1 MNNQFATQFLLQ
13 EDEFSSFEDV
23 LFDLGA
29 DEDLVRAFMKAI
41 RLGLLK
47 PSQAIDIVKSTLGLK
62 EDGGAAA
69 AAPAGGG
76 STTGGGVTNGA
87 SFTPGAGEQY
97 AAGTRKKRVKEGT
110 FQDDEI
116 AIFDGG
122 EDGLTKIYRKADG
135 SFYGVND
142 DFDFTAKDE
151 QELLHKIARWGY
163 KLISGTVYEDAPR
176 LAGSP
181 AKTNK
186 KGAKNLSA
194 YSSVGFTKAP
204 SATEAGKKLKSI
216 DVKDLWDEDPLYES
230 RAYTQFKKEAA
241 TRSKPD
247 QLHQAAKM
255 VQNKLDEIEKLL
267 EFTSQMRNELSE
279 GEENL
284 EYKHNTK
291 KVFEKIHTKVVE
303 VYTKVKGLR

>member
-13 EDEFSSFEDV
+13 EDEFSSFEDH

-69 AAPAGGG
+69 APAGGG
-76 STTGGGVTNGA
+76 STTGGGVTTGGA
-87 SFTPGAGEQY
+87 TFNPGAGEQY
-97 AAGTRKKRVKEGT
+97 AAGTRKKKVK
-110 FQDDEI
+110 
-116 AIFDGG
+116 
-122 EDGLTKIYRKADG
+122 
-135 SFYGVND
+135 
-142 DFDFTAKDE
+142 
-151 QELLHKIARWGY
+151 
-163 KLISGTVYEDAPR
+163 EDAPR

-181 AKTNK
+181 AKTTK
-186 KGAKNLSA
+186 QGAKNLSA

-204 SATEAGKKLKSI
+204 SAAEAGKKLKSI
-216 DVKDLWDEDPLYES
+216 DVVELWEVNKEDVGKDFIVISKDGKKVEATYKGIRKDGEHVFAGASETILVNPKDVESRVRPLHES
-230 RAYTQFKKEAA
+230 RAYSQFKKEAA

-255 VQNKLDEIEKLL
+255 VQNKLEEIEKLL

-291 KVFEKIHTKVVE
+291 KVFERIHSKVVE
-303 VYTKVKGLR
+303 VYTKVKGLK

>member
-13 EDEFSSFEDV
+13 EDEFSSFEDH

-69 AAPAGGG
+69 APAGGG
-76 STTGGGVTNGA
+76 STTGGGVTTGGA
-87 SFTPGAGEQY
+87 TFNPGAGEQY
-97 AAGTRKKRVKEGT
+97 AAGTRKKKVK
-110 FQDDEI
+110 
-116 AIFDGG
+116 
-122 EDGLTKIYRKADG
+122 
-135 SFYGVND
+135 
-142 DFDFTAKDE
+142 
-151 QELLHKIARWGY
+151 
-163 KLISGTVYEDAPR
+163 EDAPR

-181 AKTNK
+181 AKTTK
-186 KGAKNLSA
+186 QGAKNLSA

-204 SATEAGKKLKSI
+204 SAAEAGKKLKSI
-216 DVKDLWDEDPLYES
+216 DVVELWEVNKEDIGKDFIVISKDGKKVEATYKGIRKDGEHVFAGASETILVNPKDVESRVRPLHES
-230 RAYTQFKKEAA
+230 RAYSQFKKEAA

-255 VQNKLDEIEKLL
+255 VQNKLEEIEKLL

-291 KVFEKIHTKVVE
+291 KVFERIHSKVVE
-303 VYTKVKGLR
+303 VYTKVKGLK

>member
-13 EDEFSSFEDV
+13 EDEFNSFEDA

-69 AAPAGGG
+69 APAGGG

-97 AAGTRKKRVKEGT
+97 AAGTRKKKYQEGT
-110 FQDDEI
+110 FEDDEI

-135 SFYGVND
+135 SLYGVND
-142 DFDFTAKDE
+142 SFDFTAKDE
-151 QELLHKIARWGY
+151 QELLRKIARWGY
-163 KLISGTVYEDAPR
+163 KHISGTVYEDAPR
-176 LAGSP
+176 LAGDP

-186 KGAKNLSA
+186 KGAKNLNA

-216 DVKDLWDEDPLYES
+216 DVEDLWDEDPLYES

-279 GEENL
+279 GEANL

-291 KVFEKIHTKVVE
+291 KVFEKIHSKVVE
-303 VYTKVKGLR
+303 VYTKVKGLK

>member
-13 EDEFSSFEDV
+13 EDEFSSFEDH

-47 PSQAIDIVKSTLGLK
+47 PSEAINIVKSTLGLK

-69 AAPAGGG
+69 APAGGGG

-97 AAGTRKKRVKEGT
+97 AAGTRKKKVK
-110 FQDDEI
+110 
-116 AIFDGG
+116 
-122 EDGLTKIYRKADG
+122 
-135 SFYGVND
+135 
-142 DFDFTAKDE
+142 
-151 QELLHKIARWGY
+151 
-163 KLISGTVYEDAPR
+163 EDAPR

-181 AKTNK
+181 AKTDK
-186 KGAKNLSA
+186 QGAKNLSA

-204 SATEAGKKLKSI
+204 SAAEAGKHIKGVEVKELWEVSKD
-216 DVKDLWDEDPLYES
+216 DVGKDFVVISKNGKKVEATYKGIRKDGEHVFAGASETIVVNPKDVDSRVRPLSES
-230 RAYTQFKKEAA
+230 RAYSQFKKEAA

-255 VQNKLDEIEKLL
+255 VQNKLEEIEKLL

-303 VYTKVKGLR
+303 VYTKVKGLK

>member
-13 EDEFSSFEDV
+13 EDEFSSFEDH

-69 AAPAGGG
+69 APAGGGG
-76 STTGGGVTNGA
+76 STTGGGVTTGGA
-87 SFTPGAGEQY
+87 TFNPGAGEQY
-97 AAGTRKKRVKEGT
+97 AAGTRKKKVK
-110 FQDDEI
+110 
-116 AIFDGG
+116 
-122 EDGLTKIYRKADG
+122 
-135 SFYGVND
+135 
-142 DFDFTAKDE
+142 
-151 QELLHKIARWGY
+151 
-163 KLISGTVYEDAPR
+163 EDAPR

-181 AKTNK
+181 AKTTK
-186 KGAKNLSA
+186 QGAKNLSA

-204 SATEAGKKLKSI
+204 SAAEAGKKLKSI
-216 DVKDLWDEDPLYES
+216 DVVELWEVNKEDIGKDFIVISKDGKKVEATYKGIRKDGEHVFAGASETILVNPKDVESRVRPLHES
-230 RAYTQFKKEAA
+230 RAYSQFKKEAA

-255 VQNKLDEIEKLL
+255 VQNKLEEIEKLL

-291 KVFEKIHTKVVE
+291 KVFERIHSKVVE
-303 VYTKVKGLR
+303 VYTKVKGLK

>member
-13 EDEFSSFEDV
+13 EDEFSSFEDH

-69 AAPAGGG
+69 APAGGGG

-87 SFTPGAGEQY
+87 TFTPGSGEQY
-97 AAGTRKKRVKEGT
+97 AAGTRKKKVK
-110 FQDDEI
+110 
-116 AIFDGG
+116 
-122 EDGLTKIYRKADG
+122 
-135 SFYGVND
+135 
-142 DFDFTAKDE
+142 
-151 QELLHKIARWGY
+151 
-163 KLISGTVYEDAPR
+163 EDAPR

-181 AKTNK
+181 AKTTK
-186 KGAKNLSA
+186 QGAKNLSA

-204 SATEAGKKLKSI
+204 SAAEAGKKLKSI
-216 DVKDLWDEDPLYES
+216 DVVELWEVSKEDVGKDFIVISKDGKKVEATYKGIRKDGEHVFAGASETILVNPKDVESRVRPLHES
-230 RAYTQFKKEAA
+230 RAYSQFKKEAA

-255 VQNKLDEIEKLL
+255 VQNKLEEIEKLL

-291 KVFEKIHTKVVE
+291 KVFERIHSKVVE
-303 VYTKVKGLR
+303 VYTKVKGLK

>member
-13 EDEFSSFEDV
+13 EDEFNSLEDV
-23 LFDLGA
+23 LFDLNA
-29 DEDLVRAFMKAI
+29 DEDLVKAFMKAI
-41 RLGLLK
+41 RLGLLT

-69 AAPAGGG
+69 APAGGGG

-87 SFTPGAGEQY
+87 TFTPGAGEQY
-97 AAGTRKKRVKEGT
+97 AAGTRKKKVK
-110 FQDDEI
+110 
-116 AIFDGG
+116 
-122 EDGLTKIYRKADG
+122 
-135 SFYGVND
+135 
-142 DFDFTAKDE
+142 
-151 QELLHKIARWGY
+151 
-163 KLISGTVYEDAPR
+163 EDAPR

-186 KGAKNLSA
+186 QGAKNLSA
-194 YSSVGFTKAP
+194 YSSVGFSKAP
-204 SATEAGKKLKSI
+204 SAEEAGKKIKGVQVKMLWKEGEAPTWEI
-216 DVKDLWDEDPLYES
+216 AQPLVKAIADKYIPRNLHAEFFDHIKDNLEQNLIKEPQDVFNSASNFLELYKEGINES
-230 RAYTQFKKEAA
+230 KAYSQFKKEAA

-279 GEENL
+279 GNENL

-303 VYTKVKGLR
+303 VYTKVKGLK

>member
-13 EDEFSSFEDV
+13 EDEFSSFENA

-87 SFTPGAGEQY
+87 TFTPGAGEQY
-97 AAGTRKKRVKEGT
+97 AAGTRK
-110 FQDDEI
+110 
-116 AIFDGG
+116 
-122 EDGLTKIYRKADG
+122 RKM
-135 SFYGVND
+135 
-142 DFDFTAKDE
+142 K
-151 QELLHKIARWGY
+151 
-163 KLISGTVYEDAPR
+163 EDAPR

-181 AKTNK
+181 AKTNN

-204 SATEAGKKLKSI
+204 SAAEAGKKLKSI
-216 DVKDLWDEDPLYES
+216 DVKELWEVSKDDVGKDFIVISKDGKKVEATYKGVRKDGEHVFAGASETIVVNPKEIETRVRPLHES
-230 RAYTQFKKEAA
+230 RAYSQFKKEAA

-255 VQNKLDEIEKLL
+255 VQNKLEEIEKLL

-303 VYTKVKGLR
+303 VYTKVKGLK

>member
-13 EDEFSSFEDV
+13 EDEFDSFEDH

-47 PSQAIDIVKSTLGLK
+47 PSQAIDIVKSTLGLT

-69 AAPAGGG
+69 AAAPAGG

-97 AAGTRKKRVKEGT
+97 AAGTRKKKY
-110 FQDDEI
+110 Q
-116 AIFDGG
+116 
-122 EDGLTKIYRKADG
+122 
-135 SFYGVND
+135 
-142 DFDFTAKDE
+142 
-151 QELLHKIARWGY
+151 
-163 KLISGTVYEDAPR
+163 EDAPR

-267 EFTSQMRNELSE
+267 EFTSQMRSELSE
-279 GEENL
+279 GDENL